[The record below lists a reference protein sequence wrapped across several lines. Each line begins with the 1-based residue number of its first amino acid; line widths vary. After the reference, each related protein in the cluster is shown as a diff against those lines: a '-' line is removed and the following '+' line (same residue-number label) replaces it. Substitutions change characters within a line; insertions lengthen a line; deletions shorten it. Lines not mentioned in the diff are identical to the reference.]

1 MLANRLLANSI
12 LIIMRTEVLVSV
24 PYAIRAL
31 SHSTTTW
38 MLLCRAMNMRSSYP
52 LPKLSDIM
60 VLNRSFSLWLLPPTK
75 AYEWLIMTPKAQM
88 SQINARLFSCPTAMV
103 YIGADVTHLCIFV
116 LSISDEWAKYGATV
130 YVVPKTVVDTVL
142 PLVLALCLMC
152 SSSCWCYF

>member
-1 MLANRLLANSI
+1 MLANRLLTNSI

-60 VLNRSFSLWLLPPTK
+60 VLNRSFS
-75 AYEWLIMTPKAQM
+75 
-88 SQINARLFSCPTAMV
+88 
-103 YIGADVTHLCIFV
+103 
-116 LSISDEWAKYGATV
+116 YGATV

-142 PLVLALCLMC
+142 PKPLWILCCQNRCGYCVASGVGSLPNV
-152 SSSCWCYF
+152 